1 MSSTCSP
8 LIQSVMDTA
17 GAALSVLPQMH
28 DRGSAGD
35 TVILYNMQHKCP
47 KFVLHRFVHIYM
59 GSTCNSLIQGF
70 MDTPGAFL
78 CVLLQIHNRGS
89 AGNAVIL
96 YTMPKILP
104 TLSISR

>member
-47 KFVLHRFVHIYM
+47 KFVLH
-59 GSTCNSLIQGF
+59 
-70 MDTPGAFL
+70 
-78 CVLLQIHNRGS
+78 
-89 AGNAVIL
+89 
-96 YTMPKILP
+96 
-104 TLSISR
+104 